1 MKFESRNN
9 KKMLLLSMVHG
20 VIIGVAG
27 VFLFF
32 IALHFF
38 DGQADKQVTNDKKA
52 ATKTTTTAKADDKA
66 YTFYAQQYGV
76 FSSEQSATEFLGTN
90 PKLYTSAI
98 VSFGGQYFVW
108 SAVGTKE
115 KEIKERV
122 DKDSFVKKISFS
134 GAKCESPA
142 LVEMPKVLSAS
153 KVSKFTFEGSKK
165 KIDPPSNWTSNIE
178 AVSKVSDD
186 IQVIRLQLISHY
198 TAQNKCL
205 KIGF

>member
-38 DGQADKQVTNDKKA
+38 DGQADEQVSNKKT
-52 ATKTTTTAKADDKA
+52 ATKTTTTAKVDDKA
-66 YTFYAQQYGV
+66 YTFYVQQYGV

-90 PKLYTSAI
+90 PKLYNSAI

-122 DKDSFVKKISFS
+122 DKDSFVKEISFS
-134 GAKCESPA
+134 GAKCENPA

-153 KVSKFTFEGSKK
+153 KVSKFTFDSSKK
-165 KIDPPSNWTSNIE
+165 KIEPPSKWASNIE

-186 IQVIRLQLISHY
+186 ILVIRLQLISHY

>member
-9 KKMLLLSMVHG
+9 KKMLLFAMIHG
-20 VIIGVAG
+20 AIIGVVG

-32 IALHFF
+32 IALHYFGG
-38 DGQADKQVTNDKKA
+38 DEESISDVQKKGTN
-52 ATKTTTTAKADDKA
+52 TTANAEIDKKA

-76 FSSEQSATEFLGTN
+76 FSSEETAKEFLASN
-90 PKLYTSAI
+90 PKLYTSAV
-98 VSFGGQYFVW
+98 VSFDDQYYVW
-108 SAVGTKE
+108 SAVATKE
-115 KEIKERV
+115 KDIKEV
-122 DKDSFVKKISFS
+122 LDKESFVKKISLS

-142 LVEMPKVLSAS
+142 LIEMPKVLSAS
-153 KVSKFTFEGSKK
+153 KVSKFTFEGAKK
-165 KIDPPSNWTSNIE
+165 KTDSPANWESNIA

-186 IQVIRLQLISHY
+186 IMVVRLQLMSHY